1 MADYLH
7 SEPTLEAAFAKY
19 ENARRTEVLRLQ
31 SAARNSTEW
40 FENVA
45 RYTDFEP
52 DQFAYSLLTRSQRV
66 SHENLRLRD
75 STYVDSVE
83 RWFAR
88 TANGRNES
96 IPPMFAPFRLR
107 GMELANRIVVSP
119 MAMYSA
125 CEGVPGDFHLVH
137 LGSFALGGA
146 GLVFTEM
153 TCVSPQARITPG
165 CPGLWSDEQAG
176 AWARI
181 VRFIHEYSPA
191 KVCLQLGHSGR
202 KGSTRRGWEGIDEPL
217 EAGNWEVLAPSPIP
231 WGPRNQVPREATR
244 DDMDAVIADFAR
256 ATRYAIDCGFDMI
269 ELHAAHG
276 YLLSSFISPLTNRR
290 QDAYGGSLAN
300 RMRFPLEVVDA
311 MRALW
316 PEDKPMSVRI
326 SATDWH
332 ERGLTAEESVEI
344 AVMLKAHGVDLV
356 DVSAGQTTP
365 DARPVYGRMFQTP
378 LADRIRN
385 EAKVATMAV
394 GNIYEPDHCN
404 SILAAGRADLV
415 ALARPHLA
423 NPRWTQHAAAR
434 LGFDGQFWPPQYW
447 NGRDQMIRNL
457 QRGDELAVS
466 V

>member
-1 MADYLH
+1 
-7 SEPTLEAAFAKY
+7 
-19 ENARRTEVLRLQ
+19 
-31 SAARNSTEW
+31 
-40 FENVA
+40 
-45 RYTDFEP
+45 
-52 DQFAYSLLTRSQRV
+52 
-66 SHENLRLRD
+66 
-75 STYVDSVE
+75 
-83 RWFAR
+83 
-88 TANGRNES
+88 
-96 IPPMFAPFRLR
+96 
-107 GMELANRIVVSP
+107 
-119 MAMYSA
+119 
-125 CEGVPGDFHLVH
+125 
-137 LGSFALGGA
+137 GA

-326 SATDWH
+326 
-332 ERGLTAEESVEI
+332 
-344 AVMLKAHGVDLV
+344 
-356 DVSAGQTTP
+356 
-365 DARPVYGRMFQTP
+365 
-378 LADRIRN
+378 
-385 EAKVATMAV
+385 
-394 GNIYEPDHCN
+394 
-404 SILAAGRADLV
+404 
-415 ALARPHLA
+415 
-423 NPRWTQHAAAR
+423 
-434 LGFDGQFWPPQYW
+434 
-447 NGRDQMIRNL
+447 
-457 QRGDELAVS
+457 
-466 V
+466 